1 MTTFMCQTMNMASYA
16 FYLIMAVP
24 YLFRMLWTVVMVY
37 VTMHSPIPGLNLFLL
52 LVCEA
57 ISFLHDLLIVK
68 YAELKLAR
76 GVDIR
81 FMDLIIECIQ
91 PQTFSII
98 MVFSIGVA
106 VASIGEGFGYGYLSP
121 TGTMIASAS
130 YYTYRSVLVELI
142 DNYILQF
149 KSGRGFGEESNSKSE
164 KNLNGKFIIDNR
176 ENKANQEKEKQKEK
190 ETVTHIPQAA
200 SSLFFKHNEAL
211 VPPYQVIVD
220 TNFINFSIQNKLE
233 MVKAMMD
240 CLYAKCIPCIT
251 DCVMAE
257 LEKMGEKYRIALK
270 VARDPRFERLP
281 CSHKGTYADDCIVN
295 RITQHRCYIVATCDR
310 DLKRRIR
317 KIPGVPIMY
326 IASRKYAIERLP
338 ESLAAIDERI
348 VTQKG
353 QATDAQKAKTREYF
367 YTQKLMDVDTNG
379 EGVFGSENMN
389 SAALVP
395 VLSEKDIDYSMVY
408 ALYTF
413 IASMDGQ
420 ITVEKGQ
427 TLELLD
433 DSNSY
438 WWAVKNAA
446 NGEIGYIPAE
456 NIETPQEK
464 LARFNKSRNVDNT
477 QAKDQDK
484 SWPKQKQ
491 NKTRLAFAE
500 YHTEIYLDGESEVGS
515 SLAEESENFMSS
527 ASVIVQKPVDVQ
539 KKRPGF
545 LGNFF
550 KAKKKDSKQLSEP
563 RPIAQQ
569 SVPSSGGSNDEQQ
582 NTPINILRVY
592 AGNISLNATFKS
604 VTFNENSTIE
614 DLTRN
619 TLKRFRVPNAVV
631 QDYYLTIMHVK
642 DMGSERALDPKE
654 NINDILNSFNVL
666 SLKPNPNTPDSQLV
680 RAHRAIKIFLN
691 KQIAGESKQPQK
703 VSKKIQIAV
712 DAGNNQKLQW
722 EMIDIGP
729 QTKAGEVLEMA
740 KNIFGSGDGQYDV
753 INLMDSTLPLIL
765 ENIMDPNVILMP
777 LADIAGK
784 SNQYLPIVFRKLP
797 NLLPG
802 VPISESPKD
811 TLDDLE
817 FNEAKVKDQPPR
829 RQTGIRPSSPD
840 RNPPNATQDVSEIQT
855 RKERA
860 VPPKSGARSTS
871 NAKMDLT
878 MLQESLSSFMG
889 GEFSPTAAEPVKEK
903 DPFNFDLMLDN
914 LDQTI
919 SRRLENE
926 PSLDKVLDNLQ
937 KSIDAILTSEFEKTT
952 TERRTSRLSI
962 LYNLN
967 PNETEVVD
975 VGKLFEDFKKT
986 SSNVAEIDSN
996 LNQLLFRALQKYG
1009 VAAQ

>member
-1 MTTFMCQTMNMASYA
+1 M
-16 FYLIMAVP
+16 
-24 YLFRMLWTVVMVY
+24 
-37 VTMHSPIPGLNLFLL
+37 
-52 LVCEA
+52 E
-57 ISFLHDLLIVK
+57 
-68 YAELKLAR
+68 
-76 GVDIR
+76 
-81 FMDLIIECIQ
+81 
-91 PQTFSII
+91 
-98 MVFSIGVA
+98 
-106 VASIGEGFGYGYLSP
+106 
-121 TGTMIASAS
+121 
-130 YYTYRSVLVELI
+130 
-142 DNYILQF
+142 
-149 KSGRGFGEESNSKSE
+149 
-164 KNLNGKFIIDNR
+164 
-176 ENKANQEKEKQKEK
+176 
-190 ETVTHIPQAA
+190 
-200 SSLFFKHNEAL
+200 
-211 VPPYQVIVD
+211 
-220 TNFINFSIQNKLE
+220 
-233 MVKAMMD
+233 
-240 CLYAKCIPCIT
+240 
-251 DCVMAE
+251 
-257 LEKMGEKYRIALK
+257 
-270 VARDPRFERLP
+270 
-281 CSHKGTYADDCIVN
+281 
-295 RITQHRCYIVATCDR
+295 
-310 DLKRRIR
+310 
-317 KIPGVPIMY
+317 
-326 IASRKYAIERLP
+326 
-338 ESLAAIDERI
+338 
-348 VTQKG
+348 
-353 QATDAQKAKTREYF
+353 
-367 YTQKLMDVDTNG
+367 VDTNG
-379 EGVFGSENMN
+379 EGIFGSENMN

-395 VLSEKDIDYSMVY
+395 VLSEKEIDYSMVY

-427 TLELLD
+427 MLELLD

-438 WWAVKNAA
+438 WWAVKNVS

-464 LARFNKSRNVDNT
+464 LARFNKSRNIDNT

-491 NKTRLAFAE
+491 NKTRLVFAE

-527 ASVIVQKPVDVQ
+527 ASVIVQKPVEIQ

-563 RPIAQQ
+563 RPVAQQ

-604 VTFNENSTIE
+604 VTFNESSTIE

-642 DMGSERALDPKE
+642 DMGSGKDSLNSERALDPKE

-680 RAHRAIKIFLN
+680 RAHRAVKIFLN

-712 DAGNNQKLQW
+712 DTGNNQKLQW

-729 QTKAGEVLEMA
+729 QTNAGEVLEMA
-740 KNIFGSGDGQYDV
+740 KNIFASGDGQYDI
-753 INLMDSTLPLIL
+753 INLMDK
-765 ENIMDPNVILMP
+765 NIMDANVVLMP

-784 SNQYLPIVFRKLP
+784 SNQYLPLVFRKLP
-797 NLLPG
+797 NILPG

-811 TLDDLE
+811 TLDNLE
-817 FNEAKVKDQPPR
+817 FNETKTNIQPPR
-829 RQTGIRPSSPD
+829 KQTGIRPSSPD
-840 RNPPNATQDVSEIQT
+840 ASLQERANIRIDTKVPT
-855 RKERA
+855 RKERS
-860 VPPKSGARSTS
+860 VPPKSGARNTS

-889 GEFSPTAAEPVKEK
+889 GDYLAPTVTEPVKEK

-937 KSIDAILTSEFEKTT
+937 KSIDAILTAEFEKTT

-962 LYNLN
+962 LYNLK

-975 VGKLFEDFKKT
+975 VGKLFQDFKKT
-986 SSNVAEIDSN
+986 SANVAEIDSKLGEITHHTQN
-996 LNQLLFRALQKYG
+996 AATKLAQDLELDKKAVELKDKAVASYENNTGRSAKVDGSVLKYSAMATAGAIAITTLPTVVIAGAVGATVVAG
-1009 VAAQ
+1009 VAGNANALKESYSQKTGRDGDRDIQVVKDGTQKVVHAGKEFSASFKEGYNSVEHQQLK